1 MIIHLDDKSGTAL
14 VLVINDYLEQA
25 QYDPDP
31 ETIAHCKLIEGIA
44 QDINVSMN
52 PRYGVFASA
61 VQKTKNKE
69 KKRK

>member
-31 ETIAHCKLIEGIA
+31 ETIEHCKLIEGIA